1 MSKEAALAMVTGSP
15 VSIPIVEAAPIQ
27 SDSQAETPSLEKE
40 APPIPTEM
48 ESSFLAKKA
57 KWEQDRIKK
66 ELELKKEREQIL
78 EARKLLGEF
87 EEKKKTDPLAA
98 IKLLGMTEADFFNAA
113 AEMAKPELTPEEKAI
128 QAATEATEAKLKAYE
143 EELQNRQKQ
152 AQSEK
157 DEQAMVAYKK
167 AIATTFEANKEKFIY
182 SASIGEDPE
191 GLALAYVTEV
201 FKESGGKELL
211 TIEEALAATEEY
223 YKNDWLMKEA
233 KLKPPAPPSPPEGA
247 QEMTKK
253 EPERTRTVT
262 PSDPT
267 QAPKPSLSKTRT
279 LNNGATA
286 TLAAMTQKRESFS
299 EKRARIIKDIAE
311 GRLER
316 YSK

>member
-1 MSKEAALAMVTGSP
+1 MSKEAALAMVTGTQASTP
-15 VSIPIVEAAPIQ
+15 AVESVQAPL
-27 SDSQAETPSLEKE
+27 AEALTPEKE
-40 APPIPTEM
+40 AMDTPPVPTEM

-57 KWEQDRIKK
+57 KWEQERIKK

-87 EEKKKTDPLAA
+87 EEKKKSNPIEA
-98 IKLLGMTEADFFNAA
+98 IKLLGLTEADFFNYA
-113 AEMAKPELTPEEKAI
+113 AEVAKPELTPEEKAI

-143 EELQNRQKQ
+143 EELQKKQ
-152 AQSEK
+152 AQAQAEK
-157 DEQAMVAYKK
+157 DEQAMTAYKK
-167 AIATTFEANKEKFIY
+167 AIASAFEANKEKYKF
-182 SASIGEDPE
+182 SASIGDDPE

-211 TIEEALAATEEY
+211 TIEEALAETEEY

-233 KLKPPAPPSPPEGA
+233 KLKPPAPPSPQEGS
-247 QEMTKK
+247 QEMAKK

-262 PSDPT
+262 ASDPSQT
-267 QAPKPSLSKTRT
+267 PKPVVSKTRT

-286 TLAAMTQKRESFS
+286 TLASLTQKRESLS
-299 EKRARIIKDIAE
+299 EKKARIIKDIAE